1 MVLIKGG
8 HDGRTGSRNSESQKG
23 VFEGV
28 LPRRIT
34 FQELLQPG
42 LVEETLDLLMRR
54 GSWHIPSANS
64 EINSVPN
71 CAFFMENSSQDVS
84 PKKYKIKFVLMT

>member
-8 HDGRTGSRNSESQKG
+8 QDGRAGSRNSESQKG

-28 LPRRIT
+28 LPGRIT

-42 LVEETLDLLMRR
+42 LVVKRKLLTY
-54 GSWHIPSANS
+54 W
-64 EINSVPN
+64 
-71 CAFFMENSSQDVS
+71 
-84 PKKYKIKFVLMT
+84 